1 MMKIGFVG
9 LGMMGQPMASCLVS
23 SGQYDVIG
31 YDISIENMEAA
42 AEFGIHQHA
51 GSLREL
57 AEITDLIILMLP
69 NGDIVRDVVLGGKQE
84 GLIHGLK
91 SGSIILDMSSV
102 SPFQTQEL
110 SKILAADG
118 IKLVDGPVSGN
129 VSKARTGQLAAM
141 VGGDAEAVEYVLGP
155 LNAMSRQVTHVGP
168 VGSGHAIKSL
178 NNLLSASG
186 LIAAGEVLL
195 IGKKF
200 GLDSQIMLDILNA
213 STGRNNSTE
222 NKIGQFVLS
231 RKFDGGFALNLMAKD
246 LAIALD
252 VAKRCGVASRHS
264 ALTREM
270 VDAANSAEE
279 KGADHTVLIRW
290 LEKLS
295 GLELD

>member
-42 AEFGIHQHA
+42 AEFGSHQHA

-69 NGDIVRDVVLGGKQE
+69 NGDIVRDVVLGGKRE

-129 VSKARTGQLAAM
+129 VSKARTT
-141 VGGDAEAVEYVLGP
+141 
-155 LNAMSRQVTHVGP
+155 NRT
-168 VGSGHAIKSL
+168 
-178 NNLLSASG
+178 N
-186 LIAAGEVLL
+186 
-195 IGKKF
+195 
-200 GLDSQIMLDILNA
+200 
-213 STGRNNSTE
+213 
-222 NKIGQFVLS
+222 
-231 RKFDGGFALNLMAKD
+231 
-246 LAIALD
+246 
-252 VAKRCGVASRHS
+252 
-264 ALTREM
+264 
-270 VDAANSAEE
+270 
-279 KGADHTVLIRW
+279 
-290 LEKLS
+290 
-295 GLELD
+295 

>member
-1 MMKIGFVG
+1 MMRIGFVG
-9 LGMMGQPMASCLVS
+9 LGIMGKPMASCLVS
-23 SGQYDVIG
+23 SGKYRVIG

-42 AEFGIHQHA
+42 AELGVDKHA

-57 AEITDLIILMLP
+57 AENTDLIILMLP
-69 NGDIVRDVVLGGKQE
+69 NGDIVKNVVLGGDRE
-84 GLIHGLK
+84 GLINGLK
-91 SGSIILDMSSV
+91 RGSTILDMSSV

-118 IKLVDGPVSGN
+118 IMLVDAPVSGN
-129 VSKARTGQLAAM
+129 VTRARTGQLAVMA
-141 VGGDAEAVEYVLGP
+141 GGDAEAIEYVRGP
-155 LNAMSRQVTHVGP
+155 LSAMSRQITHVGP

-200 GLDSQIMLDILNA
+200 GLDSQIMLDVLNA

-231 RKFDGGFALNLMAKD
+231 RKFDSGFALNLMAKD
-246 LAIALD
+246 VAIALD
-252 VAKRCGVASRHS
+252 VANRCGVPSRHS
-264 ALTREM
+264 VLTREM
-270 VDAANSAEE
+270 VDAANSEE
-279 KGADHTVLIRW
+279 GAGSDHTALIRW
-290 LEKLS
+290 LESLS